1 MRFFK
6 EYIILFLI
14 ILFVILIEVIT
25 DNITSKSLESI
36 NSKIEDL
43 EAVIESDEAKEKVKE
58 LSEEWKKEETKLCY
72 YMEHDE
78 LEKVSVLVDN
88 VKSNIEADNDEEI
101 KEQVNEIKYIL
112 EHVKNKQ
119 KIELKNIF

>member
-1 MRFFK
+1 
-6 EYIILFLI
+6 
-14 ILFVILIEVIT
+14 
-25 DNITSKSLESI
+25 
-36 NSKIEDL
+36 
-43 EAVIESDEAKEKVKE
+43 
-58 LSEEWKKEETKLCY
+58 
-72 YMEHDE
+72 MEHDE

-88 VKSNIEADNDEEI
+88 VKSNIEADNDDVI

>member
-14 ILFVILIEVIT
+14 IVFVILIEVIT
-25 DNITSKSLESI
+25 DNITYRSLESI
-36 NSKIEDL
+36 NVKIKDL
-43 EAVIESDEAKEKVKE
+43 EAAIERDEAKEKVKE

-88 VKSNIEADNDEEI
+88 VKSNIEADNDDVI